1 MSEPFLITPPT
12 VEPVSIADMRM
23 QCRVDA
29 DDASEDALLAIYIT
43 AARMAAE
50 HELQRALINQTWEL
64 RIDAFPEAEI
74 RLDKSPAVSV
84 SGVLYVDAAGAL
96 QTLSS
101 GAYVLDS
108 NTAPGWLLPA
118 DGTNWPA
125 TDDVANAV
133 RVQFVAGYGA
143 TADTVPANVRAWILV
158 TAATLYAQREA
169 IDLSGKAVALPGRF
183 IDRLLDEHRFYG

>member
-29 DDASEDALLAIYIT
+29 EDASEDALLAIYAT

-50 HELQRALINQTWEL
+50 HEMQRALIWQTWEL
-64 RIDAFPEAEI
+64 RLDAFPSAGIELGKASAASI
-74 RLDKSPAVSV
+74 TQVQYIDT
-84 SGVLYVDAAGAL
+84 AGAL
-96 QTLSS
+96 QTMAPELY
-101 GAYVLDS
+101 ALDAS
-108 NTAPGWLLPA
+108 TDPGWLLPA
-118 DGTNWPA
+118 DGTSWPA

-133 RVQFVAGYGA
+133 RIQFVAGFGA
-143 TADTVPANVRAWILV
+143 AADSVPANVRAWILV

-169 IDLSGKAVALPGRF
+169 IDLAGKAVALPGRF

>member
-1 MSEPFLITPPT
+1 MSLTLITPPA
-12 VEPVSIADMRM
+12 VEPVTLADMRL

-29 DDASEDALLAIYIT
+29 ADMAEDSLLAVYIA
-43 AARMAAE
+43 AARQAAE
-50 HELQRALINQTWEL
+50 HELQRALVDQTWEL
-64 RIDAFPEAEI
+64 RIDAFPDAEI
-74 RLDKSPAVSV
+74 RLDKAQARSITS
-84 SGVLYVDAAGAL
+84 VLYVDSGGAL

-101 GAYVLDS
+101 GAYVLDG

-118 DGTNWPA
+118 DGTSWPA

-133 RVQFVAGYGA
+133 RVQFVAGFGD
-143 TADTVPANVRAWILV
+143 TADAVPANVRAWILV

-169 IDLSGKAVALPGRF
+169 IDLSGKAAALPGRF

>member
-64 RIDAFPEAEI
+64 RIDAFPEAGI

>member
-1 MSEPFLITPPT
+1 MSLTLITPPA
-12 VEPVSIADMRM
+12 VEPVSLADMRV
-23 QCRVDA
+23 QCRIDA
-29 DDASEDALLAIYIT
+29 ADTSEDALLAIYIT

-64 RIDAFPEAEI
+64 RIDAFPDAEI
-74 RLDKSPAVSV
+74 RLDKAQARSITS
-84 SGVLYVDAAGAL
+84 VLYVDAAGAL

-118 DGTNWPA
+118 DGTSWPD

-133 RVQFVAGYGA
+133 RVQFVAGFGA
-143 TADTVPANVRAWILV
+143 AADAVPANVRAWILV

-169 IDLSGKAVALPGRF
+169 IDLAGKAVALPGRF

>member
-1 MSEPFLITPPT
+1 MSLSLIVPPSIEPIT
-12 VEPVSIADMRM
+12 VAEMRA
-23 QCRVDA
+23 QCRIDA
-29 DDASEDALLAIYIT
+29 SDTSEDALLAIYIT

-50 HELQRALINQTWEL
+50 HELQRALIFKTWEL
-64 RIDAFPEAEI
+64 RLDAFPAAEI
-74 RLDKSPAVSV
+74 NLGMAMASSVLSVQYIDQAGDLQALSPELYALDAS
-84 SGVLYVDAAGAL
+84 
-96 QTLSS
+96 
-101 GAYVLDS
+101 
-108 NTAPGWLLPA
+108 TAPGWLLPA

-133 RVQFVAGYGA
+133 RIQFVAGFGA

-169 IDLSGKAVALPGRF
+169 VDLSGKAVALPGRF